1 MNRREF
7 IGLGG
12 VAAATAI
19 SPLTGCISGACAFEK
34 EYFVNWRRCMLNI
47 PWPGMKETLRL
58 RVIGDTHFNYFDE
71 RDKEYAG
78 NYARM
83 SSVSDKKVH
92 LPAEVP
98 QSFFEFAVSTA
109 KKDNIDAL
117 LLVGDIM
124 SFPTLANVE
133 YAKKTLDACGVPWFY
148 ISGNHD
154 WHFEGLEG
162 SSASLRETWVK
173 KRLAPLY
180 PEGADPMMYSR
191 VVKGVRIVAI
201 DNSTYLLSRAQV
213 DFWKA
218 EAAKGDP
225 VVLMMHI
232 PLYVKAGPKY
242 FCASPQ
248 WGAAIDPYWEI
259 ERRERWPEK
268 ATPETFEFRE
278 AVLSTPN
285 LVGVFTGHIHSA
297 ISSRANGQNMFSVD
311 ACRSPKTHLDVII
324 N

>member
-1 MNRREF
+1 
-7 IGLGG
+7 
-12 VAAATAI
+12 
-19 SPLTGCISGACAFEK
+19 
-34 EYFVNWRRCMLNI
+34 MLNI

-180 PEGADPMMYSR
+180 HEGADPMMYSR
-191 VVKGVRIVAI
+191 VIKGVRI
-201 DNSTYLLSRAQV
+201 DGRKYS
-213 DFWKA
+213 DF
-218 EAAKGDP
+218 
-225 VVLMMHI
+225 
-232 PLYVKAGPKY
+232 
-242 FCASPQ
+242 
-248 WGAAIDPYWEI
+248 
-259 ERRERWPEK
+259 
-268 ATPETFEFRE
+268 
-278 AVLSTPN
+278 AVLCRKNETAKVWLKTLALEGIPAYATKKQKN
-285 LVGVFTGHIHSA
+285 RLPWRQYYG
-297 ISSRANGQNMFSVD
+297 RPWRN
-311 ACRSPKTHLDVII
+311 RSPKHVLESVGTGSGCFLLRIR